1 MVHPWL
7 PLSIKVWKVSFRS
20 MISPYYEVLT
30 DKCRHISIILAWFRL
45 CLECS
50 WQCFSTYGSQ
60 SKLGLQS
67 CSEWVTKQFC
77 ESTYYWL
84 ALFDKYIKSRI
95 FCECN
100 HVYWHCSTVGFIT
113 MFYIYIYIYKKDT
126 ALSLPG
132 VPASQQKVIRPA
144 KQNYYFFF
152 WPKLLYGSQN
162 VHNFRNTV

>member
-1 MVHPWL
+1 
-7 PLSIKVWKVSFRS
+7 

-113 MFYIYIYIYKKDT
+113 MFYIYIYIYIYIRKTQPFHYQGCQPLNKK
-126 ALSLPG
+126 LSDQPN
-132 VPASQQKVIRPA
+132 KIII
-144 KQNYYFFF
+144 FFF
-152 WPKLLYGSQN
+152 GQSYCM
-162 VHNFRNTV
+162 VHKMFTISGIPYKNIKSNLQEH